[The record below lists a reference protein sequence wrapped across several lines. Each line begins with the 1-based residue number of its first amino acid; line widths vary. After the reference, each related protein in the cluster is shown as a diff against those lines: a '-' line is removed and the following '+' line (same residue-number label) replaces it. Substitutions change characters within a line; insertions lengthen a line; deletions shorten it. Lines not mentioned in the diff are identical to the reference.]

1 MLNFDLT
8 SSYSEYTL
16 SLVKNT
22 NADLHTD
29 HYEV

>member
-16 SLVKNT
+16 SLVENT
-22 NADLHTD
+22 NADLYPN